1 MYKFTLPVYGVYKS
15 GAASLNVYR
24 NAHYH
29 KNNQAKKKFKS
40 LIHDQLIKFDPI
52 EGQLKFK
59 YIYFARRKDSDLSN
73 VCAVIIKF
81 FEDSL
86 VEYGLIPDDNVQ
98 IVVSIKQEFGGMDRK
113 KPRVECE
120 IEQVMI

>member
-1 MYKFTLPVYGVYKS
+1 MYKFTLPVYGIYKS

-52 EGQLKFK
+52 EGQLRFK

-120 IEQVMI
+120 IEQVN